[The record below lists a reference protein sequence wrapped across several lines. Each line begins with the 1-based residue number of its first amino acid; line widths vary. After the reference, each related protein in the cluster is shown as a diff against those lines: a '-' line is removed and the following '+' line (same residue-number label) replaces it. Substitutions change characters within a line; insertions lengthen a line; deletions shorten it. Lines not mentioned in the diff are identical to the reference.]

1 MARAFDPKNEMEMG
15 NLPQSTGRKL
25 HETVLKLRRFL
36 KYQTLR
42 VTCSKTQMGPI

>member
-1 MARAFDPKNEMEMG
+1 MARAFDPKNEIQQA
-15 NLPQSTGRKL
+15 NLRQSTGRKL
-25 HETVLKLRRFL
+25 FEPVLKLRRFL